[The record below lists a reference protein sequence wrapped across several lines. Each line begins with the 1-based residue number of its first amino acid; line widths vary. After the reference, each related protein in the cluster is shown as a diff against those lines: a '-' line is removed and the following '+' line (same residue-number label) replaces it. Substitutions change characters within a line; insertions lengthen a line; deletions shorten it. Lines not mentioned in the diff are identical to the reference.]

1 MGVFTL
7 CVHGP
12 SGWPACLLARL
23 LARLL
28 AAQSDVRSGPP
39 RRPSESCLGSFFC
52 DNSVLARTR
61 GQASGRISV
70 PDRTE
75 EILRLP
81 RLRDCTG
88 LDYIRCK
95 LGFNLTTDTVT

>member
-1 MGVFTL
+1 MGGNSAFTL
-7 CVHGP
+7 CVHVVCSRTLRVP
-12 SGWPACLLARL
+12 CLLARLLACLLACLLCL

-88 LDYIRCK
+88 L
-95 LGFNLTTDTVT
+95 